1 MRWLRLRPENPT
13 ELDQV
18 DWRGRWIGSDDDYD
32 DEEEE
37 EGSSDYASGS
47 EQSDQGREAIDR
59 FKNDLF
65 ADDDEGDKSK
75 DGMCY
80 SRFGY

>member
-37 EGSSDYASGS
+37 EEDQSSS
-47 EQSDQGREAIDR
+47 
-59 FKNDLF
+59 
-65 ADDDEGDKSK
+65 
-75 DGMCY
+75 
-80 SRFGY
+80 